1 MCSNHLQLIGRPP
14 FCTVLSL
21 ITCVALGACSGPAVT
36 TLEALTD
43 DGKLIVLTRNAPT
56 TFYEGPEGPTGIEY
70 DMLNGFAQS
79 LGTKLEIIVSDD
91 FNQILSMLT
100 NEEAHIAAAGLTITD
115 TRKKSIR
122 FSPPYQD
129 IHQQVV
135 YRLGTVPPKNV
146 ADLVGRQLEVVRGSS
161 HAERLTVLKDD
172 HPGLEWT
179 EIEGQSTEE
188 LLQIVS
194 EGLLELTVADS
205 NIVAITRQY
214 HPELR
219 VAFNLGESQQLAWA
233 FPLSNDNSLYDRATF
248 YLTKLKKSGELA
260 RLIERYYGASDRFNY
275 INLAVY
281 QARIETRL
289 PSYQAFFERAG
300 RKYKMDWRLL
310 AAIGYQESYWNP
322 QAVSP
327 TGVRGL
333 MMLTQPTAKQLG
345 VSNRVDPGQ
354 SIDGGSHYI
363 RTLIDKM
370 PSPIKEPDRTWMAL
384 AAYNVGINHLED
396 ARMIT
401 RRRGRDPNRWKDVK
415 ESLPL
420 LSRRTWFKKTKHGY
434 ARGIE
439 PVRFVTRIRA
449 YYDVLVKID
458 SEINFADEVEDFDL
472 RAPAI

>member
-1 MCSNHLQLIGRPP
+1 
-14 FCTVLSL
+14 
-21 ITCVALGACSGPAVT
+21 
-36 TLEALTD
+36 
-43 DGKLIVLTRNAPT
+43 
-56 TFYEGPEGPTGIEY
+56 
-70 DMLNGFAQS
+70 
-79 LGTKLEIIVSDD
+79 
-91 FNQILSMLT
+91 
-100 NEEAHIAAAGLTITD
+100 
-115 TRKKSIR
+115 
-122 FSPPYQD
+122 
-129 IHQQVV
+129 
-135 YRLGTVPPKNV
+135 
-146 ADLVGRQLEVVRGSS
+146 
-161 HAERLTVLKDD
+161 
-172 HPGLEWT
+172 
-179 EIEGQSTEE
+179 
-188 LLQIVS
+188 
-194 EGLLELTVADS
+194 
-205 NIVAITRQY
+205 
-214 HPELR
+214 
-219 VAFNLGESQQLAWA
+219 
-233 FPLSNDNSLYDRATF
+233 
-248 YLTKLKKSGELA
+248 
-260 RLIERYYGASDRFNY
+260 
-275 INLAVY
+275 
-281 QARIETRL
+281 
-289 PSYQAFFERAG
+289 
-300 RKYKMDWRLL
+300 MDWRLL

-333 MMLTQPTAKQLG
+333 MMLTQPTAKHLG